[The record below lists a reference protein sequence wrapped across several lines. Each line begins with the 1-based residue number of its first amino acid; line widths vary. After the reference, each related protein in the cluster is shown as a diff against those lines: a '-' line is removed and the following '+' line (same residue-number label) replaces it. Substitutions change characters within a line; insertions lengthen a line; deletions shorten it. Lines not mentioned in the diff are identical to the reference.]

1 MKSPATRGC
10 GPGRRAPTS
19 TRLLALGL
27 VEMLSLPCLAQEARD
42 SVCRVVSGSLTAS
55 CQGDVC
61 SGGSLS
67 GDLKGK
73 FTTRVTS
80 IYPAGSG
87 WIYTGWTKIELD
99 GQQGGI
105 ETLNYAMTPFNDQ
118 GGPDLSR
125 STEVLTLTE
134 STGTWEEYS
143 GAIVVSGGHA
153 SAPVGYIGRL
163 CRRIA
168 EAQSVQPLSRRQP

>member
-1 MKSPATRGC
+1 MKSPAARSHRPRRGA
-10 GPGRRAPTS
+10 RTS

-27 VEMLSLPCLAQEARD
+27 TAMLSLPCSAQEARD
-42 SVCRVVSGSLTAS
+42 SVCRVVSGSLTAL

-61 SGGSLS
+61 TSGSLS

-87 WIYTGWTKIELD
+87 WIYTGWTKVELD
-99 GQQGGI
+99 GQQGGL
-105 ETLNYAMTPFNDQ
+105 ETLNYAMAPFNEK

-134 STGTWEEYS
+134 STGTWEPYS
-143 GAIVVSGGHA
+143 GAIVVSGGHT
-153 SAPVGYIGRL
+153 SGPVGYIGRL
-163 CRRIA
+163 CRRVA
-168 EAQSVQPLSRRQP
+168 DSQSAQPSSPRQP

>member
-1 MKSPATRGC
+1 MKSSAPRGQGLRRRTR
-10 GPGRRAPTS
+10 TS
-19 TRLLALGL
+19 MRLLALGL
-27 VEMLSLPCLAQEARD
+27 MAMLSLQCSAQEARD
-42 SVCRVVSGSLTAS
+42 SVCRVVSGLLTAF

-61 SGGSLS
+61 TSGSLS

-105 ETLNYAMTPFNDQ
+105 ETLNYAMTPFNEN

-134 STGTWEEYS
+134 STGTWEPYS
-143 GAIVVSGGHA
+143 GAIVVSGGHT
-153 SAPVGYIGRL
+153 SGPVGYIGRL
-163 CRRIA
+163 CRRVA
-168 EAQSVQPLSRRQP
+168 YSQSAQPSSGRQP

>member
-1 MKSPATRGC
+1 MKSPHARG
-10 GPGRRAPTS
+10 RARQKRVPPS
-19 TRLLALGL
+19 TRLAALGL
-27 VEMLSLPCLAQEARD
+27 AATFSLACSAQEARD
-42 SVCRVVSGSLTAS
+42 NVCRVVSGSLTAV

-61 SGGSLS
+61 SSGSLS

-73 FTTRVTS
+73 FTTRMTS
-80 IYPAGSG
+80 IYPGGSG
-87 WIYTGWTKIELD
+87 WIYTGWTKVELD

-105 ETLNYAMTPFNDQ
+105 ETLNYAMTPFNDK

-134 STGTWEEYS
+134 ATGAWEEYS

-153 SAPVGYIGRL
+153 SGRPVAYIGRF
-163 CRRIA
+163 CRRGVA
-168 EAQSVQPLSRRQP
+168 DQAAVQSQSRR